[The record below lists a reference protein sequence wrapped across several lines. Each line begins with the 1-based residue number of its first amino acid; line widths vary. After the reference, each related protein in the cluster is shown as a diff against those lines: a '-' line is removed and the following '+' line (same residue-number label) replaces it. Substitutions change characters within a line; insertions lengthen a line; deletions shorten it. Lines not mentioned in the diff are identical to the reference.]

1 MAINGKP
8 AVPLPVF
15 LYALTMASGDPTAP
29 VLTSAL
35 PPAQRSGLPP

>member
-1 MAINGKP
+1 
-8 AVPLPVF
+8 VF

-35 PPAQRSGLPP
+35 PPPRHAAAPQ

>member
-1 MAINGKP
+1 MVINGKP
-8 AVPLPVF
+8 AFPTPVF

-35 PPAQRSGLPP
+35 PPARRAVAPQ